1 MCIII
6 FPHNTV
12 SAESTN
18 KIPAW
23 IEVVVNWWLEGSITD
38 SQLFQG
44 ITFLINN
51 KIIKISENVENFKNE
66 KDIVI
71 SIESDKGDFSNHYMK
86 IEDYGI
92 EPYPGRIATPDPYTK
107 DIQPGKIEMWLRHT
121 QYFEKQVNELN
132 KYFKLPNNIYIGLGE
147 CQQKNAFY
155 DKNSKMIIVCYELIF
170 DIYDKFL
177 KEYESNGITK
187 KQATIMTL
195 DVIDHIFYHQLS
207 HALFDTLYISDN
219 QEIDTNKEKIINS
232 FSNQIKIS
240 MQQDS
245 KDDTL
250 ISVASWLK
258 IMNETQSVKRINT
271 VNEHTLNFEK
281 FSHMACENSGLDR
294 VKTLNFIERGFILN
308 EKIIQCKIKY
318 IDEKE
323 KLELMISPILK

>member
-1 MCIII
+1 
-6 FPHNTV
+6 
-12 SAESTN
+12 
-18 KIPAW
+18 
-23 IEVVVNWWLEGSITD
+23 
-38 SQLFQG
+38 
-44 ITFLINN
+44 
-51 KIIKISENVENFKNE
+51 
-66 KDIVI
+66 
-71 SIESDKGDFSNHYMK
+71 
-86 IEDYGI
+86 
-92 EPYPGRIATPDPYTK
+92 
-107 DIQPGKIEMWLRHT
+107 
-121 QYFEKQVNELN
+121 
-132 KYFKLPNNIYIGLGE
+132 
-147 CQQKNAFY
+147 
-155 DKNSKMIIVCYELIF
+155 
-170 DIYDKFL
+170 
-177 KEYESNGITK
+177 
-187 KQATIMTL
+187 MTL